1 MKAKIKWIRRQ
12 RLGSIRVRDQDFVGG
27 EQVSKMAK
35 ARDTSRFYEGQRCP
49 ASVVG
54 MDEEIL
60 RLL

>member
-1 MKAKIKWIRRQ
+1 MKAKIKRIRRQ
-12 RLGSIRVRDQDFVGG
+12 RLGSIRVSGQDFVGG

-35 ARDTSRFYEGQRCP
+35 ARETSKFYEGQRCL

-54 MDEEIL
+54 MDEETL